1 MVAFVFGYLTFRSRI
16 RGVYFSIITQAMALC
31 AWLLFN
37 RNSLNL
43 GGTNGLSGF
52 KSVFGFTLNDAGT
65 QRALYVATALCLCG
79 AYLLCRAI
87 TRSPAGKVLVAI
99 RDSETRVLFSG
110 YSPAAFK
117 LFVFVVSAAL
127 AGVAGA
133 LYVPQVGII
142 TPAKIGVL
150 PSIEM
155 IIWVAVGGRGTL
167 LGPIVGAFGVNWLQ
181 SILTTSYPDLWL
193 LVLGGMFVGVVLFFP
208 DGVVGTAQ
216 KLIARLSRAAENGG
230 VGGGRPRRARD
241 VRGERGDEAMTVDAS
256 PRGSIIYLQDV
267 TVDYDG
273 FKALNDLNF
282 YMDYRELRVVI
293 GPNGAGKTT
302 LLDVISGKVEPTSGR
317 VVFGKD
323 TSLVGRRENEI
334 AALGVG
340 RKFQTP
346 SIFANLSVWE
356 NLELSCFRPSKGV
369 FATLRSRLD
378 GRERSRIEE
387 TLATIGLADKARER
401 AGGLSHGEKQWL
413 EIGMV
418 IVQQS
423 ELLLVDEPVAGM
435 TDEETEKT
443 ARLLRAVAEDRS
455 VLVIEHDMEFVR
467 SIARTVTVLHEG
479 SVLCEGPVDQVQ
491 KDERVMEVY
500 LGRSRDASHA

>member
-1 MVAFVFGYLTFRSRI
+1 
-16 RGVYFSIITQAMALC
+16 
-31 AWLLFN
+31 
-37 RNSLNL
+37 
-43 GGTNGLSGF
+43 
-52 KSVFGFTLNDAGT
+52 
-65 QRALYVATALCLCG
+65 
-79 AYLLCRAI
+79 
-87 TRSPAGKVLVAI
+87 
-99 RDSETRVLFSG
+99 
-110 YSPAAFK
+110 
-117 LFVFVVSAAL
+117 
-127 AGVAGA
+127 
-133 LYVPQVGII
+133 
-142 TPAKIGVL
+142 
-150 PSIEM
+150 
-155 IIWVAVGGRGTL
+155 
-167 LGPIVGAFGVNWLQ
+167 
-181 SILTTSYPDLWL
+181 
-193 LVLGGMFVGVVLFFP
+193 
-208 DGVVGTAQ
+208 
-216 KLIARLSRAAENGG
+216 
-230 VGGGRPRRARD
+230 
-241 VRGERGDEAMTVDAS
+241 MTVDAS

-302 LLDVISGKVEPTSGR
+302 LLDVISGKVAPTSGR

-323 TSLVGRRENEI
+323 TSLVGRRENDI

-378 GRERSRIEE
+378 GLERDRIEE
-387 TLATIGLADKARER
+387 TLATTGLAEKARER

-423 ELLLVDEPVAGM
+423 ELLLVAGM

-443 ARLLRAVAEDRS
+443 ARLLQAVAEDRS

-491 KDERVMEVY
+491 KDERVIEVY